1 MINKKILLM
10 ILFSFA
16 AHMAVAA
23 VIVYVPSEMTK
34 DMLAGHPDNVIWGY
48 VSGSAEVEGMR
59 QPTLIPDNV
68 LSKDRGNSSDKVIH
82 TEADIKYNQNDLD
95 SNMSKR
101 LTKDDENNPLP
112 PVAMLRSNGNPAP
125 LEKGGKGGFDPA
137 LLLAEI
143 DSAKEQNEEP
153 ENYSTLSGNSSIN
166 IKHGNVG
173 VTSITAGNDNYDM
186 IALAEYV
193 RNEIERQKYYPD
205 IARTKGIEGTVY
217 INFYIG
223 QDGTPGSISIAKSS
237 GEKILDDAGI
247 MTIRKI
253 GKISNLHRELRELDI
268 VVPITYKLE

>member
-23 VIVYVPSEMTK
+23 VIVYVPSEITK

-48 VSGSAEVEGMR
+48 VSEVSPKIHNENQPDKAVLSLNPSAVLRVNSEKNV
-59 QPTLIPDNV
+59 QPIDDRRGFLTPLQGFSSESSANV
-68 LSKDRGNSSDKVIH
+68 LLHAS
-82 TEADIKYNQNDLD
+82 TA
-95 SNMSKR
+95 
-101 LTKDDENNPLP
+101 
-112 PVAMLRSNGNPAP
+112 
-125 LEKGGKGGFDPA
+125 PA
-137 LLLAEI
+137 LSVAEI

-153 ENYSTLSGNSSIN
+153 GNSSTLSGNSSIN
-166 IKHGNVG
+166 IQHDDVS
-173 VTSITAGNDNYDM
+173 VTSIAAGNDNYDM
-186 IALAEYV
+186 KTLAEYV

>member
-23 VIVYVPSEMTK
+23 GIVYGPSEITK

-48 VSGSAEVEGMR
+48 VSEVSTTIHNENQLDKAVLSLNPSAVLRVNSAKNVPQEFSSE
-59 QPTLIPDNV
+59 PSANV
-68 LSKDRGNSSDKVIH
+68 LLHAS
-82 TEADIKYNQNDLD
+82 TA
-95 SNMSKR
+95 
-101 LTKDDENNPLP
+101 
-112 PVAMLRSNGNPAP
+112 
-125 LEKGGKGGFDPA
+125 PA
-137 LLLAEI
+137 LLVAEI
-143 DSAKEQNEEP
+143 DSAEEQNEEP
-153 ENYSTLSGNSSIN
+153 GNSSTLSGNSSIN
-166 IKHGNVG
+166 KNHSNVSE
-173 VTSITAGNDNYDM
+173 TTITAGNDNYDM
-186 IALAEYV
+186 KALAEYV

>member
-23 VIVYVPSEMTK
+23 VIVYVPSEITK

-48 VSGSAEVEGMR
+48 VSEVSTTIHNENQLEKSGLSLNPSAVLRVNSEKNVPQEFSSESSA
-59 QPTLIPDNV
+59 NV
-68 LSKDRGNSSDKVIH
+68 LLHAS
-82 TEADIKYNQNDLD
+82 TA
-95 SNMSKR
+95 
-101 LTKDDENNPLP
+101 
-112 PVAMLRSNGNPAP
+112 
-125 LEKGGKGGFDPA
+125 PA
-137 LLLAEI
+137 LSVAEI
-143 DSAKEQNEEP
+143 DSAKEQNEVP
-153 ENYSTLSGNSSIN
+153 GNSSTLSGNSSIN

-193 RNEIERQKYYPD
+193 RNEIERQKYYPH

>member
-23 VIVYVPSEMTK
+23 VIVYVPSEITK

-48 VSGSAEVEGMR
+48 VSDKNNLTSEVQNKAEIINNIPAAPKVAGTLPLKEVS
-59 QPTLIPDNV
+59 PTIL
-68 LSKDRGNSSDKVIH
+68 
-82 TEADIKYNQNDLD
+82 
-95 SNMSKR
+95 
-101 LTKDDENNPLP
+101 LP
-112 PVAMLRSNGNPAP
+112 SP
-125 LEKGGKGGFDPA
+125 LEKGGKGGFEPA
-137 LLLAEI
+137 LLVAEI

-153 ENYSTLSGNSSIN
+153 ENSSTLSGNSSIN

>member
-23 VIVYVPSEMTK
+23 VIVYVPSEITK

-48 VSGSAEVEGMR
+48 VSEVSPTIHNENQLEKSGLSLNPSAVLRVNSEKNVPQGFSSESSA
-59 QPTLIPDNV
+59 NV
-68 LSKDRGNSSDKVIH
+68 LLHAS
-82 TEADIKYNQNDLD
+82 TA
-95 SNMSKR
+95 
-101 LTKDDENNPLP
+101 
-112 PVAMLRSNGNPAP
+112 
-125 LEKGGKGGFDPA
+125 PA
-137 LLLAEI
+137 LLVAES

-153 ENYSTLSGNSSIN
+153 GNSSTLSGNSSIN

-205 IARTKGIEGTVY
+205 IARTKGIEGTV
-217 INFYIG
+217 
-223 QDGTPGSISIAKSS
+223 
-237 GEKILDDAGI
+237 
-247 MTIRKI
+247 
-253 GKISNLHRELRELDI
+253 
-268 VVPITYKLE
+268 